1 MTINLRDYEGKSVV
15 ITLRSGWRG
24 VSTVHL
30 NNYASRSYYAYIIND
45 TYYFNDGRV
54 LINTESMS
62 DIVDIELVDEEP
74 RETSEPVITRVEV
87 ITHKREYVNWNKDN
101 VITTSLQD
109 EGRTL
114 KVFVNTKTTEEPE
127 MPITKPVFKEQQI
140 LVKIIPQLNSLAS
153 VLWDDGNP
161 QRGRK
166 LDKIIEELGDILYQ
180 EDT

>member
-30 NNYASRSYYAYIIND
+30 NNYASRDYYPYVIKG
-45 TYYFNDGRV
+45 TYFFNDGRV

-87 ITHKREYVNWNKDN
+87 ITD
-101 VITTSLQD
+101 T
-109 EGRTL
+109 G
-114 KVFVNTKTTEEPE
+114 
-127 MPITKPVFKEQQI
+127 
-140 LVKIIPQLNSLAS
+140 
-153 VLWDDGNP
+153 
-161 QRGRK
+161 
-166 LDKIIEELGDILYQ
+166 LDV
-180 EDT
+180 